1 MTKPKFV
8 MTASAAIA
16 FFLFGLYSTSVKG
29 SNSPQ
34 TPLPAAPP
42 STQAPAEPQSGA
54 TPRAGVD
61 AAATHGAV
69 LKKYCVTCHN
79 ERLKTAGLLLDSV
92 NLGQVGQHAEVL
104 EKVLRKL
111 REHSMPPPNVT
122 RPEPAAYDQFAD
134 WLEGELDTAAAAHVN
149 PGRPSIHRLNRTEY
163 VNAIRDLLALEVNG
177 AALLPADDSSYGF
190 DNIADV
196 LTISPTLLE
205 RYLVSA
211 QRIARLAVGDPSI
224 APAFDKYT
232 VSTFLQQDDRMSE
245 DQPFGARGGTSVPH
259 HFPLDG
265 EYVLR
270 VRLQRT
276 FEDSIRGLETPHD
289 IDVFVDGERVKTF
302 SIGGGEFS
310 KGRNIGVE
318 YVKEDWF
325 TADKAL
331 EVRFPAKA
339 GTRVLTVTF
348 PQSMS
353 YPEEAARPKPALT
366 SFAWAATTRGPQA
379 VSTIEIGGPFNAT
392 GPGDTPSRRAIFS
405 CRPSPRLS
413 EAACAR
419 QILSTL
425 GRRAYRRSVTARDL
439 RTLEAMYEAGRS
451 EGGFEVGI
459 ERALARMLVAPE
471 FLFRLERDPMAVMPG
486 TAYRLSDLELAS
498 RLSFFL
504 WSSIPDEQLLDVA
517 ARGRLKDPIVLDR
530 QVRRMLA
537 DPRSRSLV
545 TNFAGQW
552 LWLRNLDAAAPNPDI
567 FPQWDDSLREAFRTE
582 TELFLDSMIRGDR
595 SVLDLLNADYTFVNE
610 RLAEHYGIPNVY
622 GSHFRRVQ
630 ITDPRRR
637 GLFGQGSI
645 LTVTSYADRTSPVK
659 RGAFVLE
666 NILAAPPPPP
676 PPNVP
681 SLPENQQNGK
691 VLTMRERMAQH
702 RRTAVCASCHARI
715 DPIGFALENY
725 DAIGRWRTNEG
736 GSPIDAS
743 GTLLDGTKFDGIAQM
758 RESLLAHPGPFVEAL
773 AEKLLTYAVGRGVEY
788 YDKPQLRSIT
798 RAAARNNYRWSSLVL
813 GIVKSAPFQMR
824 QAPPPESPAVS
835 VGATVASNGSR
846 R

>member
-1 MTKPKFV
+1 M
-8 MTASAAIA
+8 
-16 FFLFGLYSTSVKG
+16 Y
-29 SNSPQ
+29 
-34 TPLPAAPP
+34 
-42 STQAPAEPQSGA
+42 
-54 TPRAGVD
+54 
-61 AAATHGAV
+61 GAV
-69 LKKYCVTCHN
+69 LKQYCVTCHN
-79 ERLKTAGLLLDSV
+79 ERLKTAGLLLDRV
-92 NLGQVGQHAEVL
+92 DLGRVDQHPDEL

-111 REHSMPPPNVT
+111 REHSMPPPT
-122 RPEPAAYDQFAD
+122 TPRRPEPAVYNRFAD
-134 WLEGELDTAAAAHVN
+134 WLEGELDQAATTHVN
-149 PGRPSIHRLNRTEY
+149 AGRPSIHRLNRTEY
-163 VNAIRDLLALEVNG
+163 TNAVRDLLALEVNG

-211 QRIARLAVGDPSI
+211 QRVARIAVGDPSI

-232 VSTFLQQDDRMSE
+232 VSTSLEQDDRMNE
-245 DQPFGARGGTSVPH
+245 DQPFGARGGTSVRH
-259 HFPLDG
+259 HFALDG

-302 SIGGGEFS
+302 TIGGGEFS
-310 KGRNIGVE
+310 KGRNIGID

-331 EVRFPAKA
+331 ELRFAAKA
-339 GTRVLTVTF
+339 GTHVLTVTF
-348 PQSMS
+348 PKSLS
-353 YPEEAARPKPALT
+353 YPEEADRPKPALT

-379 VSTIEIGGPFNAT
+379 VSTIEVGGPFNAT

-405 CRPSPRLS
+405 CHPSPRLS

-419 QILSTL
+419 QIFSRL
-425 GRRAYRRSVTARDL
+425 GRRAYRRPVTERDL
-439 RTLEAMYEAGRS
+439 RTLAAIYETGRA
-451 EGGFEVGI
+451 EGGFELGI

-471 FLFRLERDPMAVMPG
+471 FLFRLERDPAGVAPG
-486 TAYRLSDLELAS
+486 APYRVTDLELAS

-504 WSSIPDEQLLDVA
+504 WSSIPDEQLLGLAVS
-517 ARGRLKDPIVLDR
+517 GRLKDPAVLER

-537 DPRSRSLV
+537 DPRSQSLV

-567 FPQWDDSLREAFRTE
+567 FPQWDDTLRNAFRTE
-582 TELFLDSMIRGDR
+582 TELFIASIIREDR
-595 SVLDLLNADYTFVNE
+595 SALDLLNADYTFVNE

-630 ITDPRRR
+630 VTDPRRR

-666 NILAAPPPPP
+666 NILAAPSPPP

-681 SLPENQQNGK
+681 PLSDTPQGTP
-691 VLTMRERMAQH
+691 LTMRDRMAQH
-702 RRTAVCASCHARI
+702 RNNPICASCHARI

-725 DAIGRWRTNEG
+725 DAIGRWRTNEAG
-736 GSPIDAS
+736 APIDPS
-743 GTLLDGTKFDGIAQM
+743 GTLLDGTTFNGVAGM
-758 RESLLAHPGPFVEAL
+758 RESLLAHPNTFVEAL
-773 AEKLLTYAVGRGVEY
+773 AEKLLTYAVGRGIDNL
-788 YDKPQLRSIT
+788 DKPAVRSIT
-798 RAAARNNYRWSSLVL
+798 RAAARDNYRWSSLVL
-813 GIVKSAPFQMR
+813 GIVKSVPFQMR
-824 QAPPPESPAVS
+824 QAALPADGPPV
-835 VGATVASNGSR
+835 ATALSNGKDGR
-846 R
+846 